1 MDVVE
6 CDISPKMLLSR
17 GEGLDQRR
25 EVLIFG
31 HSRVFLVKRKFQW
44 STSMTERRSPGRPP
58 GRNFPN
64 DVRVPAA

>member
-25 EVLIFG
+25 EVL
-31 HSRVFLVKRKFQW
+31 FLGTHVSFW
-44 STSMTERRSPGRPP
+44 
-58 GRNFPN
+58 
-64 DVRVPAA
+64 